1 MKVLSSSNICKLDMD
16 KILGRKIKRYKNT
29 ITSNIASMRRPPSLS
44 QSTLTQ
50 IDKALKKRKKKIAK
64 DNDNINNLDSNTIN
78 NDNISNFKL
87 PQLSLKEQYED
98 LLNRKELI
106 LPPKYRILLKKQNYL
121 DKILSENNINHNLNN
136 HYNISGENKENSNN
150 SYKNIQNSF
159 NKNMHITFNN
169 NDFQQILFVCPFYYI
184 YQSINKL
191 SKGIEIKY
199 IDIPNDYIQRMN
211 KKYNLNTNFTLMQ
224 TPKQYEPFKGEINKA
239 VMEKRIKL
247 FKKILINITLE
258 QHQKF
263 LKENNFPNFDPIK
276 SRTWHHNFDLK
287 NVKDIGVYDLIENNI
302 KEYKKLI
309 IR

>member
-1 MKVLSSSNICKLDMD
+1 MNVSSSSNICKLDTE
-16 KILGRKIKRYKNT
+16 KILGRKIKRYKNSFT
-29 ITSNIASMRRPPSLS
+29 TNIGSMRRPPSLS

-50 IDKALKKRKKKIAK
+50 IDKAIKKRKKKIE
-64 DNDNINNLDSNTIN
+64 NDIENINNFDSCAN
-78 NDNISNFKL
+78 NGENISNFKL

-136 HYNISGENKENSNN
+136 NNNITGENKENTNN

-159 NKNMHITFNN
+159 NKNMNINFNN

-184 YQSINKL
+184 YQSIHRV

-224 TPKQYEPFKGEINKA
+224 TP
-239 VMEKRIKL
+239 
-247 FKKILINITLE
+247 
-258 QHQKF
+258 
-263 LKENNFPNFDPIK
+263 
-276 SRTWHHNFDLK
+276 
-287 NVKDIGVYDLIENNI
+287 
-302 KEYKKLI
+302 
-309 IR
+309 

>member
-1 MKVLSSSNICKLDMD
+1 MNVLSSSNLCKLDTD
-16 KILGRKIKRYKNT
+16 KILGRKLKRYKNSYT
-29 ITSNIASMRRPPSLS
+29 NNIGSMRRPPSLS
-44 QSTLTQ
+44 QSTLIQ
-50 IDKALKKRKKKIAK
+50 IDRAVKKRKKKIENNIENINNI
-64 DNDNINNLDSNTIN
+64 DSSNISNDNII
-78 NDNISNFKL
+78 NFKL

-136 HYNISGENKENSNN
+136 NNNISGENKENSNN

-276 SRTWHHNFDLK
+276 SCTWHHNFDLK

>member
-136 HYNISGENKENSNN
+136 NNNISGENKENSNN

>member
-1 MKVLSSSNICKLDMD
+1 MNEINTTNIYKFDKE
-16 KILGRKIKRYKNT
+16 KILGRKIKRNELRTMTNFGNMKH
-29 ITSNIASMRRPPSLS
+29 APSIS
-44 QSTLTQ
+44 QSTLIQ
-50 IDKALKKRKKKIAK
+50 IDKVIKKRKKKIENIIENNNNKEITASI
-64 DNDNINNLDSNTIN
+64 NDISSNY
-78 NDNISNFKL
+78 KM

-98 LLNRKELI
+98 LLIRKELI
-106 LPPKYRILLKKQNYL
+106 LPPKYRLLLKKQNYL
-121 DKILSENNINHNLNN
+121 DKFLSENNNLK
-136 HYNISGENKENSNN
+136 NIKENNDISKN
-150 SYKNIQNSF
+150 SYNNIQNSF
-159 NKNMHITFNN
+159 NTNMNMNFNN

-184 YQSINKL
+184 YQSINKI

-199 IDIPNDYIQRMN
+199 IDIPNDYIQRMY

-224 TPKQYEPFKGEINKA
+224 TPKNYQPFNGEINKA

-263 LKENNFPNFDPIK
+263 LKENNLPNFDPIK
-276 SRTWHHNFDLK
+276 CRTWHHNFDLK
-287 NVKDIGVYDLIENNI
+287 KVEDIGEYNLIENNI